1 MKVCKKCKQNV
12 NVDVVTCPECGEHDF
27 KLEKLKI
34 CALCGFVNKD
44 VNLYCDKCGKNFKE
58 EPSEYAIATAVSL
71 VEGTGEENAGGS
83 GIAAETKNLNAGDTQ
98 KNASVKER
106 YMELKPEIEKGD
118 YLNKYA
124 YFIPT
129 LSTKEKPMVVLPSF
143 LDQADKNVE
152 VYFVL
157 PTPSDPDQLQMAKAE
172 ITAEQDIEKES
183 KRRYIKVWKK
193 ERQISYP
200 SLFVFLL
207 SFAMLFAFGF
217 KFSTAGIK
225 EISGLQI
232 LAGYFVANDGTLVLS
247 RIQAGNI
254 GQFASFVYIISA
266 GLIFLS
272 LFFSAIFMISRK
284 GKGKKVLLILSQAL
298 VFVIVIGV
306 YLMGPLYLGKGYAY
320 FNEAGVLILLCV
332 ALVSLFISCFYR
344 YDKTATKAQK
354 VKKEQKPKPEKLAK
368 ASKSEETGPISVDF
382 ENESSSQPSPAD
394 RFEEERRRREVGGN
408 DFNHDADFDLPR
420 DF

>member
-1 MKVCKKCKQNV
+1 MKVCKKCKLSVNV
-12 NVDVVTCPECGEHDF
+12 NVVTCPECGEHDF

-34 CALCGFVNKD
+34 CQLCGFVNKD
-44 VNLYCDKCGKNFKE
+44 ANLYCDKCGKNFKE

-71 VEGTGEENAGGS
+71 FEGAGAEGESRAEAGAES
-83 GIAAETKNLNAGDTQ
+83 EAAQKAAENEAQTSRSMQ
-98 KNASVKER
+98 ER

-172 ITAEQDIEKES
+172 ITAEQDIERES

-200 SLFVFLL
+200 SLAVFLL
-207 SFAMLFAFGF
+207 GFAMLFGFGF
-217 KFSTAGIK
+217 SFLGDVT
-225 EISGLQI
+225 GLQI
-232 LAGYFVANDGTLVLS
+232 LAGYFVDNGTGNVVLAF
-247 RIQAGNI
+247 IDQAV
-254 GQFASFVYIISA
+254 SYIYILSA
-266 GLIFLS
+266 GIIVLS

-284 GKGKKVLLILSQAL
+284 TKTKKILLIICQAL
-298 VFVIVIGV
+298 VFLSAVGV
-306 YLMGPLYLGKGYAY
+306 YIMAPIYFDTDIAY
-320 FNEAGVLILLCV
+320 FDEAGVLILLIV
-332 ALVSLFISCFYR
+332 ALVAFVLSFFYK
-344 YDKTATKAQK
+344 YEKGAQR
-354 VKKEQKPKPEKLAK
+354 AK
-368 ASKSEETGPISVDF
+368 AEKAPKTKLPKESNAEQTPGPISVEADSDSD
-382 ENESSSQPSPAD
+382 EIPSEAD
-394 RFEEERRRREVGGN
+394 RFAEERRRREVGGN
-408 DFNHDADFDLPR
+408 DFNHDSDFDLPK